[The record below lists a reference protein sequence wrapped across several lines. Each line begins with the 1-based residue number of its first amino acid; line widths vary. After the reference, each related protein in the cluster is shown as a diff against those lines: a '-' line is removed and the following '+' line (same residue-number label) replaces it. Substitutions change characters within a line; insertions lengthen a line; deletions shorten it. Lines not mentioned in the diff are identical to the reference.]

1 MKKSKPSDAAAV
13 PPLELAKTV
22 AQYLRAHFWATRVLL
37 FGSLAAGRFV
47 PGWSDIDI
55 YFEGVPRAKV
65 DEVTGRLMC
74 RFSEYDID
82 FWPEARCEPEFRARL
97 MREAIPL

>member
-1 MKKSKPSDAAAV
+1 MKKSKPTDAV
-13 PPLELAKTV
+13 PPLDLAKTV
-22 AQYLRAHFWATRVLL
+22 AQCLRADFGAMRVLL

-47 PGWSDIDI
+47 PGHSDIDI
-55 YFEGVPRAKV
+55 YFEGVPRERV

-82 FWPEARCEPEFRARL
+82 FWPEARCAPEFRARL